1 MFKNYFITAWRN
13 LVKSKVFSF
22 INIMGLTIGITV
34 CMMIFLFV
42 TNEFS
47 FDNFHKDGDRIYR
60 LMRGFEH
67 EGKLANVAYVSG
79 QYAPALKN
87 DFAGDIQSTVRVNTN
102 DDLISIDNRS
112 FTSDRL
118 FRIYP

>member
-42 TNEFS
+42 SNEFS

-60 LMRGFEH
+60 LMRGFKR
-67 EGKLANVAYVSG
+67 EGKIANVAYV
-79 QYAPALKN
+79 
-87 DFAGDIQSTVRVNTN
+87 
-102 DDLISIDNRS
+102 
-112 FTSDRL
+112 
-118 FRIYP
+118 